1 MTNNSFRMI
10 LCGNFSQPAKIHQH
24 KFTYFM
30 FVRKV
35 EMSEEDAPRLAPR
48 PASQPQQPRIPSRSS
63 SASTVHSHS
72 HQPGQHSHY
81 VTSPPNTEPTQCET
95 SPQNVNATDSPA
107 GDLKHA
113 REDNRSKVT
122 AVPNFFLPAA
132 DLAQNMRTI
141 TSLQPTR
148 VSISTGLEKRNC
160 YSKTW

>member
-1 MTNNSFRMI
+1 
-10 LCGNFSQPAKIHQH
+10 
-24 KFTYFM
+24 M

-63 SASTVHSHS
+63 STSTVHSHS
-72 HQPGQHSHY
+72 HQPGQYSHH
-81 VTSPPNTEPTQCET
+81 VTSPQNTEPTQCET

-107 GDLKHA
+107 GDLNPA
-113 REDNRSKVT
+113 REGNRAKVT

-132 DLAQNMRTI
+132 DLAQNMRVI

-148 VSISTGLEKRNC
+148 VSI
-160 YSKTW
+160 

>member
-1 MTNNSFRMI
+1 
-10 LCGNFSQPAKIHQH
+10 
-24 KFTYFM
+24 M

-72 HQPGQHSHY
+72 QQPGKYSHH
-81 VTSPPNTEPTQCET
+81 VTSPQNTEPTQFET
-95 SPQNVNATDSPA
+95 SPQNVNTTDSPA
-107 GDLKHA
+107 GDSSPA
-113 REDNRSKVT
+113 REANRSKVT

-132 DLAQNMRTI
+132 DLAQNMRAI

-148 VSISTGLEKRNC
+148 VSFCTGLKERNYHLNVGLNC
-160 YSKTW
+160 QQLTA